1 MQKKVKEKVMEE
13 NMKKK
18 GGDGRS
24 EECET
29 WRGGRRR
36 REDKEVE
43 GERWEE
49 KKEQNKETMKQNVD

>member
-1 MQKKVKEKVMEE
+1 MEE

-24 EECET
+24 EEYET

-36 REDKEVE
+36 WEGKEVE